1 MGLGARRNN
10 CWAQSKT
17 APHIDLTMS
26 AAYHRDIIFGAPW
39 LMTGETI
46 SHYRILH
53 QLGGGGMGVV
63 YEAEDL
69 SLGRHV
75 ALKFLP
81 GELEKDPSALERFQR
96 EARAASALNHP
107 NICTIYEIGQV
118 DSRYFLAMEL
128 LEGQTLKQRIGK
140 HALEMDVLMELAMQ
154 IADALEAA
162 HSKGIIHRDIKPANI
177 FVTNR
182 NQAKV
187 LDFGLAKKTLK
198 AEAVAGG
205 ITAGLDVTVD
215 EELLTSPGSTVGTV
229 AYMSPEQARG
239 KDLDTRT
246 DLFSFGAVL
255 YEMAT
260 GALPFRGDT
269 SPVIFEAILNRPPV
283 LPVRLNPDVPLQLEE
298 IINKLLE
305 KDRDLRYQSAAEVR
319 ADLKRLKRD
328 TDSGLISAASSSATL
343 RAPRER
349 KPGRLWNL
357 VVIAIVV
364 LAVLGLAMT
373 VFLRR
378 TRAVMTER
386 DAILV
391 TDFVNTTAD
400 PVFDGTLK
408 KALAVDLEQSPYLN
422 VFPEQ
427 KVRQTLQFMGR
438 TPDERITGDVGR
450 EICQRVGIKAMLNGS
465 IANMGSQYV
474 ITLDAVNASTGESL
488 AREEVQ
494 ATNKESVLNSLH
506 AAGSSLRKKLG
517 ESLVSVQ
524 KYDKPLSE
532 ATTSSLE
539 ALKAF
544 SLGDM
549 KHQSFDEL
557 AALPLYQHAVE
568 LDPNFAMAY
577 ARLGTVYNNLG
588 QSELSE
594 TNRQKAFEL
603 RDRASEHEKL
613 YIMSHYYVDS
623 GQLDKGITALELYKQ
638 TYPRDSTPYNNIAV
652 VYIQMGQ
659 FENALENARQAVQL
673 DPDSASGYS
682 NAGFAY
688 AGLNRLDEAKAT
700 FNEALQHK
708 AGAAVAHSSLAM
720 IAWLQGD
727 QAAMER
733 ELDLM
738 KNDPQSDFTE
748 TGMRSAMA
756 AYGGQVKA
764 GRNFGQ
770 KQREAAGRLGFK
782 EAAANEYAQEAFTE
796 ATLLNKARALEDVAQ
811 ALKLSQSRNVVLY
824 CASALAMAGQDARAA
839 KLADDVAQKR
849 PYDTLVQ
856 FVAVPLIKA
865 QIELNHENPGKAID
879 LLDSALVYAR
889 ANSGVLYVRGNAY
902 LKAGRGSDA
911 VQAFQRL
918 LDLKNTINIDPIMPL
933 AKVGLARAYVLAGDK
948 ARGRVAY
955 QDFFALWKN
964 ADPDIPVLREI
975 KTEYAKLQ

>member
-1 MGLGARRNN
+1 
-10 CWAQSKT
+10 
-17 APHIDLTMS
+17 
-26 AAYHRDIIFGAPW
+26 
-39 LMTGETI
+39 MTGETI

-118 DSRYFLAMEL
+118 DSRYFIAMEL

-140 HALEMDVLMELAMQ
+140 RALEMDVLMELAIQ

-162 HSKGIIHRDIKPANI
+162 HSKGIIHRDIKPGNI
-177 FVTNR
+177 FVTSR

-198 AEAVAGG
+198 AEAVVGG
-205 ITAGLDVTVD
+205 VTGGSDVTVD
-215 EELLTSPGSTVGTV
+215 EEMLTSPGSTVGTV

-349 KPGRLWNL
+349 KPGRIWNL
-357 VVIAIVV
+357 VVMAIVV

-400 PVFDGTLK
+400 PVFDGALK

-427 KVRQTLQFMGR
+427 KVRQMLQFMGR

-474 ITLDAVNASTGESL
+474 ITLDAVNAGTGESL

-613 YIMSHYYVDS
+613 YIMSHFYVDS

-638 TYPRDSTPYNNIAV
+638 TYPRDSTPYNNIAA

-708 AGAAVAHSSLAM
+708 AGAALAHSSLAM

-738 KNDPQSDFTE
+738 RNDPQSDFTE

-756 AYGGQVKA
+756 ACGGQIKA

-796 ATLLNKARALEDVAQ
+796 ATFLNKARALEDVAQ

-824 CASALAMAGQDARAA
+824 SASALAMAGEDVRAA

-918 LDLKNTINIDPIMPL
+918 LDLKNSINIDPIMPL

>member
-1 MGLGARRNN
+1 
-10 CWAQSKT
+10 
-17 APHIDLTMS
+17 
-26 AAYHRDIIFGAPW
+26 
-39 LMTGETI
+39 MTGETI

-63 YEAEDL
+63 YEAEDVN
-69 SLGRHV
+69 LGRHV

-107 NICTIYEIGQV
+107 NICTIYEIGQA
-118 DSRYFLAMEL
+118 DGRYFIAMEL

-140 HALEMDVLMELAMQ
+140 HALAMDVLMDLAIQ

-187 LDFGLAKKTLK
+187 LDFGLAKQTVKSD
-198 AEAVAGG
+198 AVLGG
-205 ITAGLDVTVD
+205 ITAGADVTVE

-283 LPVRLNPDVPLQLEE
+283 LPVRLNPEVPPRLEE

-328 TDSGLISAASSSATL
+328 TDSGLITAASSSATL
-343 RAPRER
+343 RAPRDR
-349 KPGRLWNL
+349 KPGRSWNL
-357 VVIAIVV
+357 GVMALVVMV
-364 LAVLGLAMT
+364 VLGLAMT

-391 TDFVNTTAD
+391 ADFVNTTAD

-438 TPDERITGDVGR
+438 SPDERITGDVGR
-450 EICQRVGIKAMLNGS
+450 EICQRVGIKAMLSGS
-465 IANMGSQYV
+465 IANLGSQYV
-474 ITLDAVNASTGESL
+474 ITLDAVNAGTGESL

-494 ATNKESVLNSLH
+494 SPNKESVLNSLH
-506 AAGSSLRKKLG
+506 EAGSSLRKKLG
-517 ESLVSVQ
+517 ESLASVQ

-557 AALPLYQHAVE
+557 GALPLYQRAIE

-577 ARLGTVYNNLG
+577 ARLGTVYSNLG
-588 QSELSE
+588 QTELSE
-594 TNRQKAFEL
+594 ANRQKAFEL

-638 TYPRDSTPYNNIAV
+638 TYPRDSTPYNNLAV

-659 FENALENARQAVQL
+659 FENALENARKAVQL

-682 NAGFAY
+682 NVAFAY

-700 FNEALQHK
+700 FNDALQHK
-708 AGAAVAHSSLAM
+708 AGAAVTHSSLGI

-727 QAAMER
+727 KEGTDR
-733 ELDLM
+733 EFNAM
-738 KNDPQSDFTE
+738 KNDPQGDLQV
-748 TGMRSAMA
+748 TGLRSAMA
-756 AYGGQVKA
+756 AYAGQLKVS
-764 GRNFGQ
+764 RDFGQ
-770 KQREAAGRLGFK
+770 RQREAAVRLGFK
-782 EAAANEYAQEAFTE
+782 EAAASEYAQEAFTE
-796 ATLLNKARALEDVAQ
+796 ATFLNKARALEDVSQ
-811 ALKLSQSRNVVLY
+811 ALKLSQSPNVVLF
-824 CASALAMAGQDARAA
+824 CAGTLAVVGEDARAG
-839 KLADDVAQKR
+839 KLADEVAQKR

-856 FVAVPLIKA
+856 FVIVPLIKA
-865 QIELNHENPGKAID
+865 QIEINQGNPGKAID

-889 ANSGVLYVRGNAY
+889 ANSGVLYIRGNAY

-918 LDLKNTINIDPIMPL
+918 LDLKNMITVDPIMPL
-933 AKVGLARAYVLAGDK
+933 ARVGLARAYVLAGDK
-948 ARGRVAY
+948 AQARVAY
-955 QDFFALWKN
+955 QDFFALWKD
-964 ADPDIPVLREI
+964 ADPDIPLLREV
-975 KTEYAKLQ
+975 KAEYAKLQ

>member
-1 MGLGARRNN
+1 M
-10 CWAQSKT
+10 Q
-17 APHIDLTMS
+17 
-26 AAYHRDIIFGAPW
+26 
-39 LMTGETI
+39 GETI

-69 SLGRHV
+69 NLGRHV

-81 GELEKDPSALERFQR
+81 GELEKDHSALERFQR

-107 NICTIYEIGQV
+107 NICTIYEIGQA
-118 DSRYFLAMEL
+118 DGRYFIAMEL

-140 HALEMDVLMELAMQ
+140 HALAMDVLMDLAIQ

-187 LDFGLAKKTLK
+187 LDFGLAKQTLK
-198 AEAVAGG
+198 PETVMGG
-205 ITAGLDVTVD
+205 VTAGADVTVG
-215 EELLTSPGSTVGTV
+215 EHLLTSPGSTVGTV

-260 GALPFRGDT
+260 GALPFRGET
-269 SPVIFEAILNRPPV
+269 SPIIFDAILNRPPV

-305 KDRDLRYQSAAEVR
+305 KDRDLRYQSAGEVR

-343 RAPRER
+343 RAPRAR
-349 KPGRLWNL
+349 KPGRIWNL
-357 VVIAIVV
+357 GVMTLVVMI
-364 LAVLGLAMT
+364 VLGLAMT

-465 IANMGSQYV
+465 IANLGSQYV
-474 ITLDAVNASTGESL
+474 ITLDAVNAGTGESL

-494 ATNKESVLNSLH
+494 APSKESVLNSLH
-506 AAGSSLRKKLG
+506 EAGSSLRKKLG
-517 ESLVSVQ
+517 ESLASVQ
-524 KYDKPLSE
+524 RYDKPLSE

-549 KHQSFDEL
+549 KHQMFDEL
-557 AALPLYQHAVE
+557 AALPLYQHAIE

-594 TNRQKAFEL
+594 ANRQKAFEL

-638 TYPRDSTPYNNIAV
+638 TYPRDSTPYNNLAV

-659 FENALENARQAVQL
+659 FENALENARRSVQI

-682 NAGFAY
+682 NVGFAY

-700 FNEALQHK
+700 FNQALQHN
-708 AGAAVAHSSLAM
+708 AGAVVAHSALATV
-720 IAWLQGD
+720 AWLQGD
-727 QAAMER
+727 KDGTER
-733 ELDLM
+733 ELDAM
-738 KNDPQSDFTE
+738 NKDPQGEFQI
-748 TGMRSAMA
+748 TGLRSAMA
-756 AYGGQVKA
+756 AYAGQLRSA
-764 GRNFGQ
+764 RSLGE
-770 KQREAAGRLGFK
+770 KQREAAARLGLK
-782 EAAANEYAQEAFTE
+782 EGAATEYAQEAFNE
-796 ATLLNKARALEDVAQ
+796 ATFLNKARALEDVTQ
-811 ALKLSQSRNVVLY
+811 ALKLSQSPMVVLF
-824 CASALAMAGQDARAA
+824 CAAALAVTGEDARAS
-839 KLADDVAQKR
+839 KLADDVSQKR
-849 PYDTLVQ
+849 PYDTFVQ

-865 QIELNHENPGKAID
+865 QIELNHNNPNKAID

-889 ANSGVLYVRGNAY
+889 ANSGVLYLRGNAY

-918 LDLKNTINIDPIMPL
+918 LDLKNMINVDPIMPL
-933 AKVGLARAYVLAGDK
+933 AKVGLGRAYVLAGDN
-948 ARGRVAY
+948 ARARVAY
-955 QDFFALWKN
+955 QDFFALWKD
-964 ADPDIPVLREI
+964 ADSDIPVLRDA
-975 KTEYAKLQ
+975 KAEYAKLQ